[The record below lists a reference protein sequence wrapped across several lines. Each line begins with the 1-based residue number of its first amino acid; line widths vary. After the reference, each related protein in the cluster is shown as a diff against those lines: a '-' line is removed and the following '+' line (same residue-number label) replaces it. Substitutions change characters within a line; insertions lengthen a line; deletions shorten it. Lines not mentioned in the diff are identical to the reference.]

1 MTIIRDL
8 VAVKGTYTT
17 RDGVEKKR
25 FVNVGKEITKDD
37 GGRFIVLDPSIN
49 LAALQR
55 GNDGDVMVSIYEQK
69 ERDGATPQASQ
80 VSVDDYQRVSGG
92 TSKPIQQAPFHDDS
106 IPF

>member
-1 MTIIRDL
+1 

-69 ERDGATPQASQ
+69 ERDGNAPQASQ
-80 VSVDDYQRVSGG
+80 VSADDYARVSGG
-92 TSKPIQQAPFHDDS
+92 TSKPMQLTQLEDDG
-106 IPF
+106 INF